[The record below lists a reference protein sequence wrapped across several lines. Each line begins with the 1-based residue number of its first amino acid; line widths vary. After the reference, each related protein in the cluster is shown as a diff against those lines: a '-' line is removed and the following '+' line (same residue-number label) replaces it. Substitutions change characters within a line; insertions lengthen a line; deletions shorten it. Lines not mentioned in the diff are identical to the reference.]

1 MQFAAVNGWREG
13 CHMDG
18 NLRRSLLAV
27 PASSAKMVEK
37 SKGLVCD
44 QILFDLEDAVSPAE
58 KAGARANLIA
68 LFASQPTF
76 QARYI
81 SIRINAAN
89 TPYFKDDLAALKHFS
104 SGALFSLVMPK
115 VESASDVDLIEAPFL
130 IDAQIESAAGLSNVE
145 SIAAHPRVLSL
156 SYGPLDFAADLG
168 ANLGSLT
175 ESDLKEFTLY
185 PLMRILVAARAN
197 GKLAFDGPEVDIRNS
212 TKFTAGA
219 ERVRALGFDGKWVL
233 HPDQVAAANEVFS
246 PNQGDYD
253 HAELILDAYDYY
265 TSAAGGA
272 RGAATPREGEACSR
286 RGTWDPTW
294 KHFREKSEA
303 QSKQVNY
310 VNTSDENALRR
321 R

>member
-1 MQFAAVNGWREG
+1 MQFAAVNGRREG

-27 PASSAKMVEK
+27 PASSTKMIEK

-58 KAGARANLIA
+58 KSGARANLIA
-68 LFASQPTF
+68 LFGSQPTF

-89 TPYFKDDLAALKHFS
+89 TPYFKDDLAALKQIP

-115 VESASDVDLIEAPFL
+115 VESASDIDLIEGPFL
-130 IDAQIESAAGLSNVE
+130 IDAQIESAAGLGSVE

-168 ANLGSLT
+168 ASLDALT

-185 PLMRILVAARAN
+185 PLMKILVAARAN
-197 GKLAFDGPEVDIRNS
+197 DKLAFDGPEVDIRNAE
-212 TKFTAGA
+212 KFSKSAQ
-219 ERVRALGFDGKWVL
+219 RVRALGFDGKWVL
-233 HPDQVAAANEVFS
+233 HPDQIQHCNEIFLPS
-246 PNQGDYD
+246 DSEFQR
-253 HAELILDAYDYY
+253 ASELIAKYE
-265 TSAAGGA
+265 SAKSQGIGA
-272 RGAATPREGEACSR
+272 VTDGDLMIDEASR
-286 RGTWDPTW
+286 RHAA
-294 KHFREKSEA
+294 KIVARRQAFKS
-303 QSKQVNY
+303 N
-310 VNTSDENALRR
+310 
-321 R
+321 